1 MDSPQSENARWFT
14 EEVLPHNTQ
23 LKAYLRGAFPSV
35 RDVDDVVQESYLRV
49 WRRQLARPIESAKA
63 FLFQVARR
71 HALDAVRRDTASPI
85 DATVDASQLDAAEV
99 LTDTFSATCTR
110 EETELLFAAIDALP
124 ARCREIVILRK
135 IEGISQKEI
144 ARRLGLSESTV
155 QVQASRG
162 LRRCA
167 EFMRERGVGAV
178 DVQP

>member
-1 MDSPQSENARWFT
+1 VDSPQSEHARWFS

-23 LKAYLRGAFPSV
+23 LRAYLRGAFPSV

-71 HALDAVRRDTASPI
+71 HALDTVRRDRASPF
-85 DATVDASQLDAAEV
+85 DATVDLARHDAP
-99 LTDTFSATCTR
+99 
-110 EETELLFAAIDALP
+110 EETADTASAAAAHEEAELLFAAIDALP

-135 IEGISQKEI
+135 IDGLSQKEI
-144 ARRLGLSESTV
+144 AHRLGLAESTV

-167 EFMRERGVGAV
+167 EYLRARGVGSTA
-178 DVQP
+178 P